1 MKPPELPMI
10 AAPDSMA
17 SRLTVYSLPE
27 DIQRELAAT
36 LEELTATEPRQDA
49 LAVSFEP
56 LSIPEQC
63 EAAEELLQYTQAK
76 HSLLMRL
83 APELYVAIRKTDT
96 VH

>member
-1 MKPPELPMI
+1 MKPPMI
-10 AAPDSMA
+10 TALPDSQA
-17 SRLTVYSLPE
+17 SYVFICSQPE
-27 DIQRELAAT
+27 DVMLAISDA
-36 LEELTATEPRQDA
+36 LDELTAGTPAAPQDA
-49 LAVSFEP
+49 LARSFAP